1 MGGTWRDRTLPD
13 LLAEHGLDPATEEPF
28 PTDGWSGA
36 TFGYLRSADGA
47 GHVIKR
53 DSLAQDWLAR
63 ALLDTD
69 SREAEFVDRA
79 ARGRLAFLTAPGRH
93 ATVSPM
99 VLPYLG
105 AATDGDRSAILMP
118 DLSVELL
125 AWERPGHE
133 QELDAATVDAVIDA
147 LARFHT
153 LGWWEPLE
161 SDAELPWCPIPE
173 RIALLTPAAAQR
185 YADEGNPVGPIFI
198 PAWEAFRRHATPE
211 AWELVERLTA
221 DITPLVTALARMPQI
236 GIHGDLKL
244 SNVAVFRNGAIGII
258 DWQMV
263 MMGAIA
269 IELGW
274 LLVSNVAVLPVEPDA
289 VLASYRTSLGWHV
302 GRWDSGSF
310 HARTEEDVV
319 GDWDATI
326 DLTWIVGLL
335 LRGWRKGRDTDSGVT
350 LASGVSARDDL
361 EMWSRRAVEAA
372 GRRL

>member
-1 MGGTWRDRTLPD
+1 
-13 LLAEHGLDPATEEPF
+13 
-28 PTDGWSGA
+28 
-36 TFGYLRSADGA
+36 
-47 GHVIKR
+47 
-53 DSLAQDWLAR
+53 
-63 ALLDTD
+63 
-69 SREAEFVDRA
+69 
-79 ARGRLAFLTAPGRH
+79 
-93 ATVSPM
+93 
-99 VLPYLG
+99 
-105 AATDGDRSAILMP
+105 
-118 DLSVELL
+118 
-125 AWERPGHE
+125 
-133 QELDAATVDAVIDA
+133 
-147 LARFHT
+147 
-153 LGWWEPLE
+153 
-161 SDAELPWCPIPE
+161 
-173 RIALLTPAAAQR
+173 
-185 YADEGNPVGPIFI
+185 
-198 PAWEAFRRHATPE
+198 
-211 AWELVERLTA
+211 
-221 DITPLVTALARMPQI
+221 
-236 GIHGDLKL
+236 
-244 SNVAVFRNGAIGII
+244 VAVFRNGAIGII